1 MTAGQNAIEENQ
13 GVKANDA
20 EMVMVPVEVGQG
32 GKIPLSLCLVSDPS
46 ELEIGVPRLA
56 SKASVTFMKEGRKS
70 KNSAFTALFE
80 CL

>member
-1 MTAGQNAIEENQ
+1 MTVGQNETEENQ

-20 EMVMVPVEVGQG
+20 EVVMVPVEVGQG

-46 ELEIGVPRLA
+46 ELEIGVLRLA
-56 SKASVTFMKEGRKS
+56 SKPSYFCSVIAVTS
-70 KNSAFTALFE
+70 K